1 MEGSKIFL
9 IEIKDDLSNE
19 EIQYIYE
26 LEDSIQLRCPFCQN
40 GYEFNKVIFKIQ
52 AGFFKNRNL
61 QLIPKFYGHAKQPRL
76 TKINLKRR
84 IKLENLTLS
93 GFETD

>member
-26 LEDSIQLRCPFCQN
+26 LEDSI
-40 GYEFNKVIFKIQ
+40 
-52 AGFFKNRNL
+52 
-61 QLIPKFYGHAKQPRL
+61 
-76 TKINLKRR
+76 
-84 IKLENLTLS
+84 
-93 GFETD
+93 